1 MARLTRGMRIVGVV
15 QARFSSRRLPGKIL
29 MQLCGRPSLD
39 YVLDSL
45 AHAERLDGIM
55 LATSTDPS
63 DDATALFASQ
73 RSIPCYRGSLD
84 NVALRMLRAGDEQQA
99 LAIVR
104 INGDSPLIDPSLI
117 DRGVGLFLE
126 QSVDLVSNVSP
137 RTFPKGQSVEV
148 IALSA
153 LRAAIA
159 SMTSSAEREHVTPY
173 IYAHPERFSIRSFGT
188 DAPRPDV
195 QLSIDDAED
204 FARCAA
210 VLRALAGPPW
220 QAGWRACVAAYD
232 RCVAASASGPA

>member
-1 MARLTRGMRIVGVV
+1 M
-15 QARFSSRRLPGKIL
+15 PGKIL

-39 YVLDSL
+39 YVVDSL
-45 AHAERLDGIM
+45 ARAEQLDAIM

-73 RSIPCYRGSLD
+73 RAIPCYRGSLT
-84 NVALRMLRAGDEQQA
+84 NVAFRMLQAGEVQQA

-117 DRGVGLFLE
+117 DRGVRLFKE
-126 QSVDLVSNVSP
+126 QSVDLVTNVSP

-148 IALSA
+148 IALDA
-153 LRAAIA
+153 LRTAIA
-159 SMTSSAEREHVTPY
+159 AMTTSEEREHVTPY
-173 IYAHPERFSIRSFGT
+173 LYAHPERFSIRSFET
-188 DAPRPDV
+188 DAPRPEV
-195 QLSIDDAED
+195 QLSIDDAAD

-210 VLRALAGPPW
+210 IVRELSRPPW

-232 RCVAASASGPA
+232 RYVAAAASGPA